1 MKPPMNAKRAP
12 KRDLFAEL
20 SEGMTALAQVRQGKR
35 SGIVRGSE
43 NIYRDFD
50 VPDADVRQL
59 KAILAAEI
67 IKTLD
72 KKGLTVRKAQSLTG
86 IDAGDFSRVRN
97 ADFRRISVERFM
109 AMINGLGSRVEVAVT
124 LRRAETRH
132 AAAVA

>member
-1 MKPPMNAKRAP
+1 MKAPMKAKRAP

-20 SEGMTALAQVRQGKR
+20 SEGMSALVRVRHGKR
-35 SGIVRGSE
+35 TTIVRGSG

-59 KAILAAEI
+59 KAVLAAEI

-72 KKGLTVRKAQSLTG
+72 KKGLTVRKAQGLTG

-97 ADFRRISVERFM
+97 ADFRRISVERLM

-124 LRRAETRH
+124 LRRADARH
-132 AAAVA
+132 VAAVA